1 MPTLENAIQT
11 AIETHKAD
19 LPSQDQS
26 GLDNAVD
33 DAQQQQAEPEPEPE
47 PEVVPELDEETL
59 QGRDLVRALK
69 DPTKAPFVIDW
80 LARQNGYTKDTVST
94 KKDVVE
100 AKKDLTSILEEELG
114 ADLKFMAPKLGKAL
128 EKYLDSIK
136 KEPSSEDSDT
146 LKNLRERVESTERR
160 EIQAELLQ
168 THTAIAKE
176 FFGTDDMPTNVASAM
191 SKAMEDF
198 PPNNANV
205 EPKVYYRK
213 IFNFVI
219 GELGLQKST
228 SNQRDRAASNRANV
242 PSNLTRTQKG
252 VTPDPNGNPRKMSL
266 EQSVRLALE
275 QVEQGSKK

>member
-26 GLDNAVD
+26 SIEV
-33 DAQQQQAEPEPEPE
+33 
-47 PEVVPELDEETL
+47 PEVEETQQTQEEEQTQSEVVPPELDEETL

-114 ADLKFMAPKLGKAL
+114 SDLKFMAPKLGKAL
-128 EKYLDSIK
+128 EKYLGSIQ

-168 THTAIAKE
+168 THTSIAKE
-176 FFGTDDMPTNVASAM
+176 FFGTDDMPANVATAM
-191 SKAMEDF
+191 SKAMEEF

-228 SNQRDRAASNRANV
+228 SNQRDRSANNRANV

-252 VTPDPNGNPRKMSL
+252 VTPNMDGNPRKMSL